1 MGYPE
6 SRDDVAMRPGSQSL
20 VPVMEGD
27 RDVVLCM
34 QDGKQSLR
42 TFCSGEGDLA
52 MQELGMQVKGS
63 ETKVLSA
70 GPQGLSS
77 DPYFCFVSSFDG
89 RER

>member
-1 MGYPE
+1 
-6 SRDDVAMRPGSQSL
+6 MRPGSQSL

-52 MQELGMQVKGS
+52 MQEPGMQVKGS

>member
-1 MGYPE
+1 
-6 SRDDVAMRPGSQSL
+6 MRPGSQSL
-20 VPVMEGD
+20 APVMEGD

-52 MQELGMQVKGS
+52 MQEPGMQVKGS

>member
-1 MGYPE
+1 
-6 SRDDVAMRPGSQSL
+6 
-20 VPVMEGD
+20 MEGD

-52 MQELGMQVKGS
+52 MQEPGMQVKGS